1 MKKHMKTVQGKK
13 SSGGWIRN
21 QLGKSIT
28 VQLMLFF
35 LMIWSV
41 ISILLMSVLYWT
53 QRQMTERILEGQKE
67 RVSYYAAIVNAD
79 LSRVTSM
86 LQQMCSDEE
95 VAEFLRVRNE
105 ETFDYQ
111 DYIAFQKSYEK
122 LKNYHVFSMYID
134 DVFLV
139 LPQTGELLRATKAL
153 TEIPDSYQEKIQEC
167 LDKNQDVF
175 FSMNGCVVYLSQG
188 ASGTVV
194 GVEVSV
200 RHIRTMLNALNPGYF
215 DCFLVEQG
223 TGELLD
229 AAQTGSDAKAVYQ
242 AIQRSGEKKD
252 NGTFSVESEDHM
264 VWLYDCVSTPGN
276 YFQIYLFAK
285 EEQIFA
291 GLYRIRQIWIVI
303 TVMIFAVPFAV
314 GGMVHHMLAR
324 PMKKLVTAMQAV
336 EHQEWSCRL
345 SENEPAEFR
354 YVFRQYNRMVEEI
367 EILIRQVYE
376 KQVQAEQARRRQ
388 LQAQINPHFLYNSFY
403 MGYRMA
409 KSGES
414 KRVANLCM
422 YLGDYFKVMT
432 YAADNWIQL
441 EQELKFV
448 EIYLRLNEMRFE
460 DKLEYQIL
468 ADEEARKQP
477 ILPLM
482 IQPLVEN
489 AIRHG
494 VEKVQKCCR
503 VTVEVHMTDGMLRC
517 EVTDDCGTA
526 SEEICEKIR
535 QLINQT
541 EIPEKSFGLWNIQKR
556 LLTMGSRQGLQFF
569 SGEDGSFRIWFELA
583 AGERSGY
590 VQSVDCG

>member
-1 MKKHMKTVQGKK
+1 MEKFITVQERN
-13 SSGGWIRN
+13 SSGGRIRN
-21 QLGKSIT
+21 RLGKSIT

-35 LMIWSV
+35 LMIWGV

-53 QRQMTERILEGQKE
+53 QQQMTDRILEGQKE

-79 LSRVTSM
+79 LSRITSL
-86 LQQMCSDEE
+86 LQQMGADKE
-95 VAEFLRVRNE
+95 VSEFLNARE
-105 ETFDYQ
+105 KESFDYQ
-111 DYIAFQKSYEK
+111 DYIAFRNSYEK
-122 LKNYHVFSMYID
+122 LLNYRMFSMYID

-139 LPQTGELLRATKAL
+139 LPQTGELLRAAQAL

-167 LDKNQDVF
+167 LDKNRDVF
-175 FSMNGCVVYLSQG
+175 FSFNGCMVYLSQG

-200 RHIRTMLNALNPGYF
+200 RHIRTVLNALNPGYF
-215 DCFLVEQG
+215 DCFLIEQN

-229 AAQTGSDAKAVYQ
+229 APQTGSDAKAVYQ
-242 AIQRSGEKKD
+242 AIQSSEEKKE
-252 NGTFSVESEDHM
+252 NGTFQVEGADHT
-264 VWLYDCVSTPGN
+264 VWLYNCVSTPGN
-276 YFQIYLFAK
+276 YFQIYVFAK

-291 GLYRIRQIWIVI
+291 GLYRIRQIWMLI
-303 TVMIFAVPFAV
+303 TVLVFAVPFAV
-314 GGMVHHMLAR
+314 GGMFHHMLAR
-324 PMKKLVTAMQAV
+324 PMKKLVAAMQAV

-345 SENEPAEFR
+345 SEDEPAEFR
-354 YVFRQYNRMVEEI
+354 YVFRQYNRMVEKI

-414 KRVANLCM
+414 ERVANLCM

-432 YAADNWIQL
+432 YAADNWIPL
-441 EQELKFV
+441 EQELKFA

-503 VTVEVHMTDGMLRC
+503 VTVEAHMTDGMLRC
-517 EVTDDCGTA
+517 EVIDDCGTA

-556 LLTMGSRQGLQFF
+556 LLMMGSRQGLQFS

-583 AGERSGY
+583 AGK
-590 VQSVDCG
+590 